1 MINDSIIR
9 SFLEIDISII
19 EQYNSF
25 IKTKQNSNE
34 LAFLDAF
41 IWRLVCLQL
50 ANSDV
55 YVHWNSLTPVQ

>member
-1 MINDSIIR
+1 M
-9 SFLEIDISII
+9 EIDISII

-25 IKTKQNSNE
+25 INTKQNSNE

>member
-9 SFLEIDISII
+9 SFLEKDISII

-25 IKTKQNSNE
+25 INTKQNPNE
-34 LAFLDAF
+34 MAFLDAF
-41 IWRLVCLQL
+41 IWRLVSLQL

-55 YVHWNSLTPVQ
+55 YDHWNSLTPVQ